1 MFEKDASKDK
11 TEQIMCGIVDSVER
25 KLNDESKHNV
35 MSSTG
40 DAIILVGSLIVKLS
54 LDGSGDSKDAIL
66 LKVMHAKTGALIDQ
80 ERIRFYAAMGCTD
93 KGEQIYIW
101 QYEDSVDW
109 YHAPTEQQKD
119 LLATEIAAYIN
130 CFMSIR

>member
-80 ERIRFYAAMGCTD
+80 ERIRFYAAMGYTL

-130 CFMSIR
+130 CFMSIC